1 MKQAILA
8 ICALAALSSCA
19 SMPVPEP
26 EGEGDSLVIGYFALD
41 FPDGY
46 FNYPPRKIVDRI
58 QLIFLNETRKT
69 RFSLTTS
76 AGYYCF
82 LANGTDDYSLE
93 SYGYEDVGAQARLG
107 PAKVDWK
114 FGITPGKVVYLG
126 HLTISYKSEKMKVEA
141 SSERRSSSFDV
152 DSSYRWEEEAT
163 LQYIE
168 TLNPESRWLDC
179 ELVEFTKR
187 E

>member
-1 MKQAILA
+1 
-8 ICALAALSSCA
+8 
-19 SMPVPEP
+19 
-26 EGEGDSLVIGYFALD
+26 
-41 FPDGY
+41 
-46 FNYPPRKIVDRI
+46 
-58 QLIFLNETRKT
+58 
-69 RFSLTTS
+69 
-76 AGYYCF
+76 
-82 LANGTDDYSLE
+82 
-93 SYGYEDVGAQARLG
+93 
-107 PAKVDWK
+107 
-114 FGITPGKVVYLG
+114 
-126 HLTISYKSEKMKVEA
+126 MKVEA